1 MQIMKYLSKVFVSSI
16 PSDIFL
22 GILFQYVDNE
32 SMLVKCF
39 EPFRGARPDEYNYSL
54 SQLMALIS
62 IVNAVLGDSDCS
74 TTGIKCHFFFL
85 QFYFIFFKPPL
96 FEKVEMPFYN

>member
-85 QFYFIFFKPPL
+85 QFYFIFF
-96 FEKVEMPFYN
+96 

>member
-74 TTGIKCHFFFL
+74 TTGIKCHFFFPTIL
-85 QFYFIFFKPPL
+85 FYFF
-96 FEKVEMPFYN
+96 